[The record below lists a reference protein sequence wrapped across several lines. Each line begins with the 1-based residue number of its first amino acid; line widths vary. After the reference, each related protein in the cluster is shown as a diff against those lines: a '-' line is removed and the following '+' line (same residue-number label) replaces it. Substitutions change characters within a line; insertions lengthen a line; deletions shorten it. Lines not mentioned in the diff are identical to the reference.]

1 MIDTSSIA
9 DKTRIARA
17 ELAADRNYEKTIGTT
32 VVTSIDGLTCEI
44 EQGPW
49 KFLADLPSEDGGGS
63 RGPDPGVL
71 IRGALR
77 ACLAMDCITEAALQ
91 GLPLK
96 GVSVE
101 VTTELD
107 ARGMT
112 GLAEVAPGYQK
123 VDITVHIDSI
133 AREEELQALVE
144 KVLSRNP
151 RYYDLT
157 HALPVETQLR
167 IYSTPEQAAAA
178 A

>member
-1 MIDTSSIA
+1 MADMNFIA
-9 DKTRIARA
+9 EKTRAARA
-17 ELAADRNYEKTIGTT
+17 ELAADGEYEKTVGTT
-32 VVTSIDGLTCEI
+32 VVTSVDGLTCEI

-49 KFLADLPSEDGGGS
+49 KFLADLPVNDGGGN

-71 IRGALR
+71 IRGALG
-77 ACLAMDCITEAALQ
+77 ACLTMDCVTEAALQ
-91 GLPLK
+91 GLHLK

-107 ARGMT
+107 ARGMN

-123 VDITVHIDSI
+123 VFIAVHLDSV

-144 KVLSRNP
+144 MVLERNP

-167 IYSTPEQAAAA
+167 IHSTPMHAAAA